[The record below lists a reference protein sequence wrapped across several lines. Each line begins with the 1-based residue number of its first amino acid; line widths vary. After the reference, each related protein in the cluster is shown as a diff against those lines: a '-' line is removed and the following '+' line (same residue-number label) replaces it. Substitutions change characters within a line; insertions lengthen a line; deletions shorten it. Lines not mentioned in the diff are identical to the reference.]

1 MNRLAIKVVDALI
14 EGFGPHRRIPV
25 KVRRGDQTLD
35 CEFTGYY
42 QHPRRGHVASIGYPS
57 PAGGFSHGMLNQDD
71 ILDTPVPSPE
81 EWEAE
86 RLAAEQAAAANP
98 PAKAA
103 FWPTSGSGA

>member
-25 KVRRGDQTLD
+25 RIRRGNDVID
-35 CEFTGYY
+35 AEFTGYY
-42 QHPRRGHVASIGYPS
+42 QHPRGGHIHSIGYPS
-57 PAGGFSHGMLNQDD
+57 PAGGFSHGMLRQGDT
-71 ILDTPVPSPE
+71 LETPVPNPE

-86 RLAAEQAAAANP
+86 RLAAEQAAAP
-98 PAKAA
+98 PAKGC